1 MGDVRKGM
9 WLEVYR
15 SATGADCTNGGISS
29 RVTRVTVTGVL
40 FMGRA
45 TRGWSEL
52 PAEMQVFEPKPEA
65 PEVVLVVR
73 THAHGRWLHL
83 EPAEGAPAGTV
94 GLMMGGNF
102 AGSSDSRW
110 AELTGGVDLVAIHDR
125 SETPAQYDAL
135 SR

>member
-1 MGDVRKGM
+1 MHKG
-9 WLEVYR
+9 LVLDVYR
-15 SATGADCTNGGISS
+15 NASGGDFTNGGISAHAG
-29 RVTRVTVTGVL
+29 RVTVTGVR

-45 TRGWSEL
+45 MVSLSSL
-52 PAEMQVFEPKPEA
+52 PEDAQVSAPKPEA

-83 EPAEGAPAGTV
+83 EPAEGAPEGTV

-110 AELTGGVDLVAIHDR
+110 AELTGGIDLVAIHDR
-125 SETPAQYDAL
+125 SETPEQYAAL
-135 SR
+135 SI